1 MSLCKAIRTISFF
14 FGNKKTYWMAA
25 QKSRVFHWKDQHFD
39 FSLQFCYSKMHCFR
53 EYLQTTGK
61 SVCLPHLIR
70 LGCEAGAAAAALR
83 GRRSW
88 RTCCRSGC
96 RNRETVRWRSTV
108 LHWRGPTK
116 NWAECE
122 GRDKR
127 ERKTCLE
134 INSSGL
140 VSVCYYVMKWLLSSS
155 LKSVMSLPD
164 SPNP

>member
-1 MSLCKAIRTISFF
+1 
-14 FGNKKTYWMAA
+14 MAA

-39 FSLQFCYSKMHCFR
+39 FPLQFCYSKMHCFR

-88 RTCCRSGC
+88 RTSCRSGC

-108 LHWRGPTK
+108 LHWRGF
-116 NWAECE
+116 NRWCSSIVVQYRIVFAWWMWV
-122 GRDKR
+122 GRDHPVQ
-127 ERKTCLE
+127 C
-134 INSSGL
+134 SSGGG
-140 VSVCYYVMKWLLSSS
+140 LLSTNIS
-155 LKSVMSLPD
+155 LRFSRD
-164 SPNP
+164 GGATQC